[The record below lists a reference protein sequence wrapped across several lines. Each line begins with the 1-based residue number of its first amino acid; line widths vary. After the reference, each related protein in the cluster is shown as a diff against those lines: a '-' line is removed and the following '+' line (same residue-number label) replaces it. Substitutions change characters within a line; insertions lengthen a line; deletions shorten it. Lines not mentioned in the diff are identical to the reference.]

1 MFSLA
6 DPLLGNPHSDL
17 APQSESL
24 RTAFT
29 GRIDRRLSVVFI
41 SLFVFVLSLGGI
53 SLYLLASHLI
63 KSAVISRQSE
73 QVHIVEQIDRRL
85 QDFASR
91 IQLAHLQ
98 GRTIPNSFIET
109 SLREF
114 ESLLTHY
121 KNAGGAARN
130 IQEVRQM
137 ITDAERIASAIMHRM
152 QHGLSRSRSDVNTH
166 DLAVMEAIQQR
177 IQALTEQVTEEH
189 ERVEDQLVSETRQ
202 KMRLMIGLNIALL
215 LIGTVF
221 LVVLRRY
228 FNHAIAVPLRRL
240 VERSSSIAK
249 GEFPETMPIVSTD
262 EIGLLSHS
270 FNHMAERLKEHQ
282 EKLKGLAILEERER
296 LACELHDSLAQDLA
310 CIRLKLIGTDRSLN
324 GNATDATKELIEELF
339 TIVDE
344 AYQNLRESIF
354 GLRAL
359 ILRKDVGVVNALRE
373 FLRDFSEVRKLPVE
387 LDIADPETIQFSPQV
402 EIQFIRIL
410 HEALTNI
417 VKHAHATR
425 GKITITTDDNIAT
438 ITIEDDGRGFCPEK
452 ISEASLR
459 FGLETMK
466 DRARSVGA
474 ELKLDSAPETGTKV
488 TIRLPLLKAIHN
500 ETHPAIVG

>member
-1 MFSLA
+1 
-6 DPLLGNPHSDL
+6 
-17 APQSESL
+17 
-24 RTAFT
+24 
-29 GRIDRRLSVVFI
+29 
-41 SLFVFVLSLGGI
+41 
-53 SLYLLASHLI
+53 
-63 KSAVISRQSE
+63 
-73 QVHIVEQIDRRL
+73 
-85 QDFASR
+85 
-91 IQLAHLQ
+91 
-98 GRTIPNSFIET
+98 
-109 SLREF
+109 
-114 ESLLTHY
+114 
-121 KNAGGAARN
+121 
-130 IQEVRQM
+130 
-137 ITDAERIASAIMHRM
+137 
-152 QHGLSRSRSDVNTH
+152 
-166 DLAVMEAIQQR
+166 
-177 IQALTEQVTEEH
+177 
-189 ERVEDQLVSETRQ
+189 
-202 KMRLMIGLNIALL
+202 
-215 LIGTVF
+215 
-221 LVVLRRY
+221 
-228 FNHAIAVPLRRL
+228 
-240 VERSSSIAK
+240 
-249 GEFPETMPIVSTD
+249 
-262 EIGLLSHS
+262 
-270 FNHMAERLKEHQ
+270 
-282 EKLKGLAILEERER
+282 

-387 LDIADPETIQFSPQV
+387 LDIADPEAIQFSPQV

>member
-24 RTAFT
+24 RTVFT

-177 IQALTEQVTEEH
+177 IQAFTEQVTEEH

-202 KMRLMIGLNIALL
+202 KMRLMIGLN
-215 LIGTVF
+215 
-221 LVVLRRY
+221 
-228 FNHAIAVPLRRL
+228 
-240 VERSSSIAK
+240 
-249 GEFPETMPIVSTD
+249 
-262 EIGLLSHS
+262 
-270 FNHMAERLKEHQ
+270 
-282 EKLKGLAILEERER
+282 
-296 LACELHDSLAQDLA
+296 
-310 CIRLKLIGTDRSLN
+310 
-324 GNATDATKELIEELF
+324 
-339 TIVDE
+339 
-344 AYQNLRESIF
+344 
-354 GLRAL
+354 
-359 ILRKDVGVVNALRE
+359 
-373 FLRDFSEVRKLPVE
+373 
-387 LDIADPETIQFSPQV
+387 
-402 EIQFIRIL
+402 
-410 HEALTNI
+410 
-417 VKHAHATR
+417 
-425 GKITITTDDNIAT
+425 
-438 ITIEDDGRGFCPEK
+438 
-452 ISEASLR
+452 
-459 FGLETMK
+459 
-466 DRARSVGA
+466 
-474 ELKLDSAPETGTKV
+474 
-488 TIRLPLLKAIHN
+488 
-500 ETHPAIVG
+500 